1 MALLVRAHAIRETPT
16 VWKPSEEAAPLPAQA
31 VVDLGF
37 LEGGLSKKRDMGR
50 RSTEG
55 VRGVCADVH
64 VLADVHVHIL

>member
-37 LEGGLSKKRDMGR
+37 LEGDCR
-50 RSTEG
+50 RNATWVGGAQRVCAE
-55 VRGVCADVH
+55 CADVH
-64 VLADVHVHIL
+64 VLADVHVRIL